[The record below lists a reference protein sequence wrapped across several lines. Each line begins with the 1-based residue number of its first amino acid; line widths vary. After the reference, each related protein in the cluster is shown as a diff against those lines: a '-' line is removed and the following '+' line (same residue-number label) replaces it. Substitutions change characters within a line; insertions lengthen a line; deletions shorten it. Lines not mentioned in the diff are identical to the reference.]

1 MENFSSRRITR
12 IGVTAAIYVAIT
24 LIGAPFAYGSVQ
36 FRISEALMLL
46 CFYNKDHIAAL
57 SIGCLLANI
66 FSTVGMID
74 TIVGTAATVIAGV
87 LIYLFRK
94 EGSTVRLIIC
104 SLFPVILNAVFVGAE
119 LTALSKTPVSFWV
132 MAADIALGEFV
143 CVSIVGVFL
152 FKALEH
158 NKEFMRVIGEKM

>member
-1 MENFSSRRITR
+1 MENFSARRITR
-12 IGVTAAIYVAIT
+12 VGVTAAIYVAIT

-104 SLFPVILNAVFVGAE
+104 SLFPVILNALIIGAE
-119 LTALSKTPVSFWV
+119 ITALSKTPVSFWV

-143 CVSIVGVFL
+143 CVSIVGVLL
-152 FKALEH
+152 FKTLEH

>member
-1 MENFSSRRITR
+1 MENFSARRITR
-12 IGVTAAIYVAIT
+12 VGVTAAIYVAIT

-46 CFYNKDHIAAL
+46 CFYNKDHIASL

-74 TIVGTAATVIAGV
+74 TIVGTAATVISGV

-104 SLFPVILNAVFVGAE
+104 SLFPVIMNALIIGAE
-119 LTALSKTPVSFWV
+119 ITALSKTQVSFWV

-143 CVSIVGVFL
+143 CVSIVGVLL
-152 FKALEH
+152 FKTLEH

>member
-104 SLFPVILNAVFVGAE
+104 SLFPVIMNALIIGAE
-119 LTALSKTPVSFWV
+119 ITALSKTQVSFWV

-143 CVSIVGVFL
+143 CVSIVGVLL
-152 FKALEH
+152 FKTLEH